1 MRTAVFYR
9 KEEQNRMGDRLRKY
23 LIGIIGFFTVL
34 FPFFFYS
41 SDLRARQ
48 DLNFLEKV
56 VLTFNAPVDA
66 VFRFFRVTVAGVVDD
81 YILTVGA
88 NEEARQL
95 REENAKL
102 SVQLQIAREMELE
115 NERLRALLQFR
126 EEHGREFM
134 ASRVL
139 ARDPTYFYDSVRLN
153 RGARDG
159 VRPGMSVMAAAGAVG
174 LVIKVTA
181 DTAHVLLV
189 TDPNSSVDVIVARN
203 RKRGVLEGTAG
214 SSMRLKHV
222 GKGGNVQ
229 VGDLLLTS
237 GLTGSFPRGILVGRV
252 SNIQL
257 ESDHVT
263 QKVEVEPSVPFEDLS
278 EVLVLKAPSLEMEV
292 LDRVGGPDWME
303 RILRTGQKGGS

>member
-1 MRTAVFYR
+1 MA
-9 KEEQNRMGDRLRKY
+9 DRLRKY
-23 LIGIIGFFTVL
+23 FIGIIGLFTVL

-41 SDLRARQ
+41 SELKARQ

-56 VLTFNAPVDA
+56 VLTLNAPVDV
-66 VFRFFRVTVAGVVDD
+66 VFRFFSVTVAGVFDD
-81 YILTVGA
+81 YIIMVRA
-88 NEEARQL
+88 NEEARTL
-95 REENAKL
+95 REQNARL

-115 NERLRALLQFR
+115 NQRLKDLLQFR
-126 EEHGREFM
+126 EKLSGEFM

-139 ARDPTYFYDSVRLN
+139 ARDPSYFYDSVRLN
-153 RGARDG
+153 RGSRDG
-159 VRPGMSVMAAAGAVG
+159 VRPGMAVLAAEGAVG
-174 LVIKVTA
+174 LVIKVTG
-181 DTAHVLLV
+181 DTSHVLLV

-214 SSMRLKHV
+214 SLMRLKHV

-263 QKVEVEPSVPFEDLS
+263 QRVEVEPSVSFADLS
-278 EVLVLKAPSLEMEV
+278 EVLLLKQPSLEMDV
-292 LDRVGGPDWME
+292 IDRVGGADWME